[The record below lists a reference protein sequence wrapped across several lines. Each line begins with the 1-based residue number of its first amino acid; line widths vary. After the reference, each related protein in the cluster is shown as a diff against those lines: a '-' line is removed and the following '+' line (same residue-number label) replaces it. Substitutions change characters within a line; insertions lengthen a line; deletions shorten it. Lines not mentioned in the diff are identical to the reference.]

1 MVIEVSEPSGFV
13 ENENNRCLGTS
24 PIFQPLE
31 CKSSSPT
38 YIECGAYADY
48 LTSLI
53 AATPLPCFDTFFYH
67 PHSNSILQ
75 TSLYIFSSISTQL
88 PRILHSRSSP
98 NPALIN

>member
-1 MVIEVSEPSGFV
+1 MVSEVSEPSGFV

-53 AATPLPCFDTFFYH
+53 AATPLPCFDTFFTIH
-67 PHSNSILQ
+67 IQTLSFKLQ
-75 TSLYIFSSISTQL
+75 YIFSL
-88 PRILHSRSSP
+88 PFQPSFPESFIQGAPQIL
-98 NPALIN
+98 L